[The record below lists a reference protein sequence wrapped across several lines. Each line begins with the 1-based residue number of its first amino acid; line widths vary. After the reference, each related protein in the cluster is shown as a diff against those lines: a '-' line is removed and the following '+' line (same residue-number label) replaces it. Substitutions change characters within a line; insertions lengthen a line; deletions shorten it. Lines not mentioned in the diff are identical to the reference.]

1 MYHHILSYVCCA
13 NVSAHLQAFRLIEHG
28 GFRHLLKFCWP
39 SLAKKDIPHRQTLR
53 ADILQC
59 THIAEEQVCKC
70 MNETPGK
77 ISFTFDAW
85 MSMPGDPYIS
95 LTAHYIHSPVDHLNA
110 WELQTEQLLFQEIQ
124 GRHTGKILGEI
135 LNSALDRYHLY
146 GKV

>member
-13 NVSAHLQAFRLIEHG
+13 NVSTHLQAFRLIECG
-28 GFRHLLKFCWP
+28 GFRHLLKFCQP
-39 SLAKKDIPHRQTLR
+39 SLAEKDIPHRQTLR
-53 ADILQC
+53 ADILQRA
-59 THIAEEQVCKC
+59 HIAEEQVRKC

-77 ISFTFDAW
+77 ISFTFDVW

-95 LTAHYIHSPVDHLNA
+95 LTAHYIHSPVDHLNT
-110 WELQTEQLLFQEIQ
+110 WELWTKQLLFQEIQ